1 VKLAKLF
8 KIGVVAAAVGLAG
21 CSDGGTVVVTPTGAV
36 QDNFFV
42 TWEIRSV
49 SFGPLDCAEAGA
61 AFVDMDLVNVDTGER
76 QVFSFDCFAYE
87 GTSGMVGVGS
97 FDVLLNLADARGGVI
112 AQANVG
118 VQNVTVSGT
127 IDLGHT
133 VFQVP

>member
-1 VKLAKLF
+1 MKLLNLF
-8 KIGVVAAAVGLAG
+8 KIGVLAAAVGLVG
-21 CSDGGTVVVTPTGAV
+21 CGGGGSVVVTPTGTV

-61 AFVDMDLVNVDTGER
+61 AFVDMDLVNLDTSER
-76 QVFSFDCFAYE
+76 QVFSFDCFAYQ
-87 GTSGMVGVGS
+87 GTSGMVGVGT
-97 FDVLLNLADARGGVI
+97 FDVLLTLADARGGVI
-112 AQANVG
+112 AETSVG
-118 VQNVTVSGT
+118 VQNVTSPGT